1 MACGAPSK
9 GVSRAPTSGQLT
21 SPTRTEH
28 RPAMTTTQ
36 TSESSASTTTRPPLG
51 IQVALKRTKRQPAVC
66 GVTVTRP
73 SRPRTKSEFTSQI
86 PPLLWFCLLVGLP
99 GVAHARRLRDLG
111 DRHVPPR
118 LVAGHG
124 RIAIDLDVD
133 HYGAID
139 LLRLRN
145 SFAKQGVRAVA
156 NERVDLAV
164 RGRHLHAESARDLV
178 THAGIAVL
186 DVVLLAVARAPEL
199 VQIPGH

>member
-36 TSESSASTTTRPPLG
+36 TSESSASTTNRPPLG
-51 IQVALKRTKRQPAVC
+51 IQVALKLTKRQPAVC

-139 LLRLRN
+139 LLRRRKRFAQLRD
-145 SFAKQGVRAVA
+145 AARADDVRAKA
-156 NERVDLAV
+156 LRV
-164 RGRHLHAESARDLV
+164 RV